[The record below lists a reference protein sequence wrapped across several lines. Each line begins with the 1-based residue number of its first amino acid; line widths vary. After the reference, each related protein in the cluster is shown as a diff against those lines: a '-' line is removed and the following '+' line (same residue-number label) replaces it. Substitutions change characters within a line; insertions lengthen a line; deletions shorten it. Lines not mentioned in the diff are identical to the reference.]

1 MAEPFLG
8 EIKPV
13 AFNFAPSGWALCD
26 GRHILILQNPELFHV
41 IGTTYGGDGITDF
54 ALPDLRGRTP
64 VDQGGGPGLK
74 QRDIGSAGGAE
85 AITLTG
91 DQMPSHSHELRAS
104 SGKADQ
110 RSPIGNVDAAV
121 SGSGAYTSP
130 PAKVQTM
137 AGSAIGPSGA
147 DQPHDNMQPYLTIN
161 YIIALQGTTP
171 VNP

>member
-74 QRDIGSAGGAE
+74 QRDTAPAGAPGAIPL
-85 AITLTG
+85 AG
-91 DQMPSHSHELRAS
+91 PQSPSQSNRRA
-104 SGKADQ
+104 
-110 RSPIGNVDAAV
+110 
-121 SGSGAYTSP
+121 
-130 PAKVQTM
+130 
-137 AGSAIGPSGA
+137 AGSAKHG
-147 DQPHDNMQPYLTIN
+147 
-161 YIIALQGTTP
+161 QG
-171 VNP
+171 